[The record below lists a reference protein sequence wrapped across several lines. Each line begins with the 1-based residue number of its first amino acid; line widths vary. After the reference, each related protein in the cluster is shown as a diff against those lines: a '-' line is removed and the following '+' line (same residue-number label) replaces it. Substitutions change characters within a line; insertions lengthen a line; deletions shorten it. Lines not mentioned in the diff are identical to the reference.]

1 LITVGVVA
9 ALNAEA
15 RMLGPAMPR
24 SDGLSLLGDGA
35 LLAVSGMGGAPA
47 AGAARRLL
55 EAGAA
60 ALMSFGLAGGLD
72 PALGAGALVLPR
84 EIVSRSGAR
93 FAASLDWLERLGA
106 ALAEQG
112 PVAAGKLLSDVGPIG
127 SVAHKAEAFRSSGAV
142 AADMESFAV
151 AQVAAHARVP
161 FVALRVIVDTAR
173 DALPRAVIAAS
184 RGGRLSIGRLLGGLG
199 AAPWELFA
207 MMRLARRYRAAM
219 RSLALAG
226 QSRTA

>member
-1 LITVGVVA
+1 LSTVGVVA

-15 RMLGPAMPR
+15 RTLGPATPR

-35 LLAVSGMGGAPA
+35 LLAVSGMGGALA
-47 AGAARRLL
+47 ASASRRLI

-72 PALGAGALVLPR
+72 PALGPGAVVLPR
-84 EIVSRSGAR
+84 EIVSRGGTR
-93 FAASLDWLERLGA
+93 FPASRDWLERLRA
-106 ALAEQG
+106 ALAEQA
-112 PVAAGKLLSDVGPIG
+112 PVASGNLLSDVEPIA
-127 SVAHKAEAFRSSGAV
+127 SIAHKAEAFRASGAV

-151 AQVAAHARVP
+151 AEVASNARVP

-173 DALPRAVIAAS
+173 DALPHAVIAAS
-184 RGGRLSIGRLLGGLG
+184 RGGSVHVARLLAGLG

-207 MMRLARRYRAAM
+207 VLQLARRYRAAM
-219 RSLALAG
+219 RVLALAG
-226 QSRTA
+226 RSRAA

>member
-1 LITVGVVA
+1 MGVVA

-15 RMLGPAMPR
+15 RTLGPAMPR
-24 SDGLSLLGDGA
+24 SDGLFLLGDGT
-35 LLAVSGMGGAPA
+35 LLAVSGMGGALA

-55 EAGAA
+55 DAGAA

-72 PALGAGALVLPR
+72 PALRAGAVVLPR
-84 EIVSRSGAR
+84 EIVSRGGTR

-106 ALAEQG
+106 ALADQRSISRG
-112 PVAAGKLLSDVGPIG
+112 TLLSDVEPIG

-151 AQVAAHARVP
+151 AEVAARHRVP

-173 DALPRAVIAAS
+173 DALPRAVVAAS
-184 RGGRLSIGRLLGGLG
+184 RGGRVSIARLLGGLG
-199 AAPWELFA
+199 AAPWELLA
-207 MMRLARRYRAAM
+207 MVRLAARYRTAM
-219 RSLALAG
+219 HVLALAG